1 PLDPPG
7 MDPLPLEHTT
17 PHTPHPMTY
26 WRTLLQNW
34 VLRRFGRYAG
44 PLYLAMI
51 LGGSAVFLAG
61 ALATR

>member
-1 PLDPPG
+1 MRSG
-7 MDPLPLEHTT
+7 
-17 PHTPHPMTY
+17 
-26 WRTLLQNW
+26 LQNW

-51 LGGSAVFLAG
+51 LGGSAMFLAG